1 MGAGLSENDETNRD
15 PPTVYQVPVKT
26 EDDEPIRINFKRTIV
41 DGVRRE
47 QLADLCEIPLEHE
60 TLRVWGNT
68 EDEPADTGDYLL
80 FADRDGRHGG
90 DYTHLARIDH
100 ATILDEET
108 AAAFTNAIGWGEVSD
123 VSYQHVMFLDP
134 IYETTLDREGFWETL
149 GFRGWPNDT
158 FSGIDFGRSGSTFF
172 AEYDSIEAFLEQIR
186 GNKIYP
192 TELAVETE
200 SADEYE
206 TLEAAITD
214 IRSRLEES
222 SENTSWLKTRL
233 GGSTRRRVVCFTHWI
248 QTVRYRLHEHCY
260 NVRSTSIRLRVTRTR
275 TRGDCRRNRCR
286 LSLFVFAG
294 KDALSLLGSHSSGGS
309 RRYREC
315 LESTSAEQYSSRY
328 LHRGD

>member
-1 MGAGLSENDETNRD
+1 VIIS
-15 PPTVYQVPVKT
+15 Y
-26 EDDEPIRINFKRTIV
+26 
-41 DGVRRE
+41 
-47 QLADLCEIPLEHE
+47 
-60 TLRVWGNT
+60 
-68 EDEPADTGDYLL
+68 

-123 VSYQHVMFLDP
+123 VSYQHVMFRSD
-134 IYETTLDREGFWETL
+134 IRDDARSRGFWETL

-222 SENTSWLKTRL
+222 SENTSGSKPVL
-233 GGSTRRRVVCFTHWI
+233 GKHSSPSGL
-248 QTVRYRLHEHCY
+248 LHSLDS
-260 NVRSTSIRLRVTRTR
+260 NRPVPSPRALLQRSINFDPSTSYSNPNSRRLPPKSVSAHYSFSPAKTLFLCWVRILQEEVDDTGSVLSQPRLNSILRDTYTVETDTETEPVAQPIDSTHPVLSHIERRHQQYTSSLPRVTT
-275 TRGDCRRNRCR
+275 G
-286 LSLFVFAG
+286 
-294 KDALSLLGSHSSGGS
+294 
-309 RRYREC
+309 
-315 LESTSAEQYSSRY
+315 
-328 LHRGD
+328 